1 MSVSVCVDS
10 CVAFKWF
17 APAEEPGLE
26 EALAL
31 LRAHRD
37 GEMALVAP
45 SIMRVE
51 VTNSL
56 RYSGCGLEALQGAIQ
71 DLSRFHI
78 EFVEP
83 DDDTLSHAAAL
94 ALEHGLSI
102 CDALFLAVAIERE
115 CVLISADRKAFG
127 CIAPSVC
134 KIRLL

>member
-17 APAEEPGLE
+17 APADEPGLE

-37 GEMALVAP
+37 GEIALVAP
-45 SIMRVE
+45 SLLRAE

-56 RYSGCGLEALQGAIQ
+56 RYSGCGLDALQGAVQ
-71 DLSRFHI
+71 DLTRFHI

-83 DDDTLSHAAAL
+83 DDGILSHAAAL
-94 ALEHGLSI
+94 ALEHGISVY
-102 CDALFLAVAIERE
+102 DAIFLAVAIQRK
-115 CVLISADRKAFG
+115 CALVSADRKAFG
-127 CIAPSVC
+127 RITPSVC
-134 KIRLL
+134 EIKLL